1 MFVHTIYTLICA
13 YALLLYEFQCV
24 FPNQLVSG
32 YWTMTI
38 GENSCK
44 AGAAPMIVLI
54 TSRLLLS
61 TVASMEKV
69 DLSEKTHH
77 PLSEL

>member
-32 YWTMTI
+32 YWKMTFDL
-38 GENSCK
+38 
-44 AGAAPMIVLI
+44 IVLI

-69 DLSEKTHH
+69 YLSEKTHH

>member
-32 YWTMTI
+32 YYWAMTFDL
-38 GENSCK
+38 
-44 AGAAPMIVLI
+44 IVLI

-61 TVASMEKV
+61 TVASKEKV
-69 DLSEKTHH
+69 YLSEKTHH

>member
-13 YALLLYEFQCV
+13 YALLLYEFQRV

-32 YWTMTI
+32 YWTMTFDL
-38 GENSCK
+38 
-44 AGAAPMIVLI
+44 IVLI

-61 TVASMEKV
+61 TIASMEKV

>member
-1 MFVHTIYTLICA
+1 
-13 YALLLYEFQCV
+13 
-24 FPNQLVSG
+24 
-32 YWTMTI
+32 MTFDL
-38 GENSCK
+38 
-44 AGAAPMIVLI
+44 IVLI

-77 PLSEL
+77 LLSEL